1 MSDVQRSLTIM
12 VYGESKVGKS
22 TFAVTA
28 PYPRLMLDVEGGH
41 RFLPITVKYWDPIRE
56 EPPVADGTWDTVVVN
71 VRDYDVVLKTFQW
84 LQTGKHQFKSLIID
98 SISELQVKC
107 MDSIA
112 GTEQM
117 KMQQWGELL
126 RHMGALLRDLRDLT
140 MHPTQPLEAVVLTA
154 MARPSA
160 DGRMR
165 PYLQG
170 QLAIQ
175 APYFYDILGA
185 INVETMPNPD
195 PLQAPFKVRRM
206 YVERTDEYE
215 AGERVQGR
223 LGKIVEQQDLGIE
236 RMLDMIFGPKAVPA
250 TQTTTKS
257 GDKQKMSTL
266 NWGDLVKEA
275 GEVSAGYD
283 ALPDG
288 DYDLVITEAT
298 AKVSQS
304 GKTMFAVKA
313 QVQHGAHAK
322 RLIWDNLVITPD
334 NAAALGMFFRKM
346 SAIGLGREFFAT
358 NPSNAQIESAMQ
370 GRAFRAQVGSRT
382 WQGQKKNEIKM
393 YYPAAGGPV
402 PGAAPVAAAA
412 PAPAPAAAPAPAPA
426 PAPVAAAAPAP
437 ETVAAP
443 PAAPF

>member
-1 MSDVQRSLTIM
+1 MSSLSNSVQRSLTIM

-41 RFLPITVKYWDPIRE
+41 RFLPINVKYWDPMRE
-56 EPPVADGTWDTVVVN
+56 EPPQADGTWDTVVVN
-71 VRDYDVVLKTFQW
+71 VRDYEVVVKAFQW
-84 LQTGKHQFKSLIID
+84 LQSGQHQFKSLIID

-112 GTEQM
+112 GNEQM

-154 MARPSA
+154 MARPGQ

-185 INVETMPNPD
+185 INVETVPNQD
-195 PLQAPFKVRRM
+195 PMQPPHKVRRM

-223 LGKIVEQQDLGIE
+223 LGKIVEQQDLGVE
-236 RMLDMIFGPKAVPA
+236 RMLDIIFGPK
-250 TQTTTKS
+250 
-257 GDKQKMSTL
+257 
-266 NWGDLVKEA
+266 
-275 GEVSAGYD
+275 
-283 ALPDG
+283 
-288 DYDLVITEAT
+288 TE
-298 AKVSQS
+298 
-304 GKTMFAVKA
+304 G
-313 QVQHGAHAK
+313 
-322 RLIWDNLVITPD
+322 
-334 NAAALGMFFRKM
+334 
-346 SAIGLGREFFAT
+346 
-358 NPSNAQIESAMQ
+358 
-370 GRAFRAQVGSRT
+370 
-382 WQGQKKNEIKM
+382 
-393 YYPAAGGPV
+393 
-402 PGAAPVAAAA
+402 
-412 PAPAPAAAPAPAPA
+412 
-426 PAPVAAAAPAP
+426 
-437 ETVAAP
+437 
-443 PAAPF
+443 